1 MRGARWRAGRG
12 LLGLL
17 VAAVATAPIGC
28 GLGDSD
34 DDWVALVDGTR
45 IELAE
50 LWEAVEPRF
59 EDEPKA
65 KREEIALEELDRLV
79 NEAVILNRAREQ
91 DIKVSDE
98 EVDARMK
105 ALLGSENGS
114 DASYRETVRRQMIL
128 DRTAIVDLAGQVQIS
143 ESALY
148 HHFEANRERYA
159 EPPRVRIRQ
168 IVVEDESR
176 ARQILSELRGGADF
190 AMLARAH
197 SLSPDAADG
206 GALDP
211 FAKGDMPEV
220 FERAFELKPGKLSG
234 VIESPY
240 GFHIFQ
246 LEERI
251 PEQPAEFE
259 SARERIR
266 SELEQA
272 RLVELRRGWLR
283 ELRRTARIRVNE
295 AALETVR

>member
-1 MRGARWRAGRG
+1 MRRGARRR
-12 LLGLL
+12 LLLCL
-17 VAAVATAPIGC
+17 VVVAVASGPLGC

-34 DDWVALVDGTR
+34 DDWVAIVDGTQ

-50 LWEAVEPRF
+50 LWDAVEPRF
-59 EDEPKA
+59 EEEPEA

-79 NEAVILNRAREQ
+79 NEVVVLNRARDRGIE
-91 DIKVSDE
+91 VSQE
-98 EVDARMK
+98 EVDARVK
-105 ALLGSENGS
+105 VLLGGENGA
-114 DASYRETVRRQMIL
+114 DASYREMVRRQMTL
-128 DRTAIVDLAGQVQIS
+128 DRTAIMDLAGQVQIS
-143 ESALY
+143 ESAML
-148 HHFEANRERYA
+148 HHFEANRERYN

-168 IVVEDESR
+168 IVVEEESR

-197 SLSPDAADG
+197 SLSPDAVDG

-220 FERAFELKPGKLSG
+220 FERAFDLKPGRLSG

-251 PEQPAEFE
+251 PEQQADFE

-266 SELEQA
+266 SELEQK
-272 RLVELRRGWLR
+272 RLAELRRGWLL
-283 ELRRTARIRVNE
+283 ELRRSARIRVNE